1 MSVLSFTFFKML
13 EGIRI
18 NNTLR
23 VSIWPETN
31 ESYLMP
37 SRFIEVRENN
47 DFFIVKIEILDP
59 DKFIGAR
66 HLEEKFFF
74 GHPGKIIGYGF
85 LNEIVENDSRKI
97 I

>member
-1 MSVLSFTFFKML
+1 ML

-23 VSIWPETN
+23 VSIWLEAN

-47 DFFIVKIEILDP
+47 NFFIVKIETLDP

-85 LNEIVENDSRKI
+85 LNEIVENDS
-97 I
+97 

>member
-1 MSVLSFTFFKML
+1 MSILCFTFFKML
-13 EGIRI
+13 EGIQI
-18 NNTLR
+18 NNTLK
-23 VSIWPETN
+23 VSIWLEAN

-37 SRFIEVRENN
+37 SRFVEVRENN
-47 DFFIVKIEILDP
+47 NFFIVKIEILDP

-85 LNEIVENDSRKI
+85 LNEIVESGS
-97 I
+97 